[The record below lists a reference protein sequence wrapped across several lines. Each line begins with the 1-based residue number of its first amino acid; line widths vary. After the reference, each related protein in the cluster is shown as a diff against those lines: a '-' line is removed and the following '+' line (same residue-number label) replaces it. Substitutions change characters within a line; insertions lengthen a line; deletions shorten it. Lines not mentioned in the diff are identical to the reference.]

1 MIHSNSTTRPVV
13 VRGPVPL
20 EPEVE
25 DLVRRACFGLSAPA
39 LMEFNVRP
47 DEIVEHLT
55 QAGLAVAN
63 RPDRVL
69 QNLDGV
75 AHAVACIR
83 GDARAW
89 IELANRHGWCLERAA
104 MDRHDVEGGLCA
116 RRFWVDVRHGT
127 LGAPEDRVRDDGWP
141 YPRLQWFAG
150 LRPLRHWLAD
160 RLFGGIEARAE
171 SAHRERLDSLATG
184 RSLASPAVSAATA
197 P

>member
-1 MIHSNSTTRPVV
+1 
-13 VRGPVPL
+13 
-20 EPEVE
+20 
-25 DLVRRACFGLSAPA
+25 
-39 LMEFNVRP
+39 
-47 DEIVEHLT
+47 
-55 QAGLAVAN
+55 
-63 RPDRVL
+63 
-69 QNLDGV
+69 
-75 AHAVACIR
+75 
-83 GDARAW
+83 
-89 IELANRHGWCLERAA
+89 

-116 RRFWVDVRHGT
+116 RRFWVDVRRGT